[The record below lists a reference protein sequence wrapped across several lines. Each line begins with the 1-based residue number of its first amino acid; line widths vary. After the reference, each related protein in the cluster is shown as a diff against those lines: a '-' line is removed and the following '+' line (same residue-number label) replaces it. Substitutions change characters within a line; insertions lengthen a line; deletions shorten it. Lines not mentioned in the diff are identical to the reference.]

1 MTSTFPVVPAYHMAA
16 TIVPPVYPRHSR
28 PVLACCRVGPW
39 TSHPQLPRC
48 STGRPVSRALWRAF
62 VAEPRVAIRAI
73 ITEQQRRPNINFF
86 TAGPPISD
94 YTVATTA
101 ASAAASVQL
110 TSLTPGAG
118 PAG

>member
-16 TIVPPVYPRHSR
+16 TIVPPVNPRHSR
-28 PVLACCRVGPW
+28 PVLACGRVGPW
-39 TSHPQLPRC
+39 TSPQLPC
-48 STGRPVSRALWRAF
+48 GSTGRPVSRALWRAF

-101 ASAAASVQL
+101 ASAAASVQP

>member
-1 MTSTFPVVPAYHMAA
+1 MELGVSLQIMLTNWCCPFDMQPARGPKAA
-16 TIVPPVYPRHSR
+16 GR
-28 PVLACCRVGPW
+28 PYNQQTYQC
-39 TSHPQLPRC
+39 
-48 STGRPVSRALWRAF
+48 GRPVSRALWRAF

-101 ASAAASVQL
+101 ASAAASVQP